1 MRRMIRFGLLR
12 CLYLLLLLSFAPNG
26 GGLAQETPA
35 DFAGIWVLKLGGRPF
50 VVVTLTPVLGSKGEF
65 TGSLVRPKHFS
76 TGDGQSFSKIQGPAV
91 TYPVVRTSLKE
102 NCLALIVQ
110 NPTSKNDEDD
120 FQLCSS
126 GQGHVALKFTA
137 APFEPSPVTKE
148 RDQLTVF
155 TDWDN
160 TRTYSLYDNYVPNVE
175 MQQIFEEDQKDRAG
189 KINWEIVGKADAA
202 RRTATRTLLAMG
214 NLHTGLDFERAAFV
228 FQHGDTPDDYLLAHT
243 LAMVAVARGQS
254 SAIWIASATMDRY
267 LNSIHQPQIYGTQF
281 YTKPNDPATQEPYN
295 RGLVSDALRRE
306 LGVPSQAAQEE
317 QRKKYDAEQSHP

>member
-1 MRRMIRFGLLR
+1 MRPMTRLGFLR
-12 CLYLLLLLSFAPNG
+12 YLYLLLLLSFAPIG
-26 GGLAQETPA
+26 DGLAQETP
-35 DFAGIWVLKLGGRPF
+35 DFAGVWVLRLGNRPF
-50 VVVTLTPVLGSKGEF
+50 IVVTLTPVPGSKGEF
-65 TGSLVRPKHFS
+65 TGSLARPKHFS
-76 TGDGQSFSKIQGPAV
+76 TGDGQSFSKIQGPTVA
-91 TYPVVRTSLKE
+91 YPVVRTSLKE
-102 NCLALIVQ
+102 NCLAL
-110 NPTSKNDEDD
+110 TDD

-126 GQGHVALKFTA
+126 GQGRVALKITA

-148 RDQLTVF
+148 KEPLAVF

-189 KINWEIVGKADAA
+189 KINWGIVGKADAA

-281 YTKPNDPATQEPYN
+281 YTKPNEPATQEPYN